1 MPVAKTPSTTLSA
14 ANERTMERPKERW
27 HSIIAPMAIVRTT
40 NDARTGMGAI
50 FGSSHV
56 SNFIIKF
63 IMLDVLHQLFSLIIA
78 QIGENAVASVYV
90 RRNIGSKFLLPT
102 VIGRWGHESPADLAA
117 VPAATGI
124 PTRDESKLP
133 SFLL

>member
-63 IMLDVLHQLFSLIIA
+63 IMLDVLHQLFSLISTNRGERCGLGLCPQKHLVQVLVAHRNWKMGTRIA
-78 QIGENAVASVYV
+78 C
-90 RRNIGSKFLLPT
+90 
-102 VIGRWGHESPADLAA
+102 
-117 VPAATGI
+117 
-124 PTRDESKLP
+124 
-133 SFLL
+133 